1 MWQLPDDFQLVDQSQ
16 KEEESASE
24 ANIGDSQV
32 EVTEIEEEEG
42 MTLEMVEGFPE
53 WRRVDRGDGMPYFFH
68 VETQETRWDP
78 PS

>member
-1 MWQLPDDFQLVDQSQ
+1 MWQLPEDFQLIDQSQ
-16 KEEESASE
+16 KEEESAAE
-24 ANIGDSQV
+24 ANIGESQV
-32 EVTEIEEEEG
+32 EITEIEEEEG